1 MTITK
6 AYALGALAFV
16 ATSAYYYSTTSSQ
29 KTTAAA
35 KPLSPEQQ
43 CDAALLMEHATTQMN
58 RSRTKPLDQ
67 WVAEVTDFS
76 PRKLIAERREN
87 ERFCLRIAACY
98 SDPKIAGL
106 RFGTCLD
113 GEEQEVE
120 TGDQAEDQQ

>member
-16 ATSAYYYSTTSSQ
+16 AIAAYCYSPTSFQ
-29 KTTAAA
+29 EPTAAA

-43 CDAALLMEHATTQMN
+43 CDAALLMEHATVQMN
-58 RSRTKPLDQ
+58 ELRTKPVDQ

-76 PRKLIAERREN
+76 PWKLIAQRREN

-98 SDPKIAGL
+98 NDPKIAGI
-106 RFGTCLD
+106 RFSTCLD

-120 TGDQAEDQQ
+120 TGNQAQD